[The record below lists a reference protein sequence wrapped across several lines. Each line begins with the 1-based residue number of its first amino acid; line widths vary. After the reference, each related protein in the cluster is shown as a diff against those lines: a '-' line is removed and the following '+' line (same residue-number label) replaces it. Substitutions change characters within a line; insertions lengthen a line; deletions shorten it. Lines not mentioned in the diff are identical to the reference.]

1 MQRCRHPDLDAYIG
15 DAVSALRRPI
25 AAGDVKRVVLAIKDD
40 DAAASDGPLERFT
53 FDFLLRDDDDTAGGG
68 DTAGGLN
75 GGGVADVTGG
85 SVRGPSRADVDQ
97 CSRAFAACLSKIAFS
112 DALLTPLPQAAM
124 NAGRLSFEIVAYSTR
139 AGVAAQLC
147 AGAGAGASGGGG
159 EWTEE
164 RVGSGTSYATGD
176 ASRDGG
182 TGPAGD
188 GRSVGDVEPRLEF
201 RAGTAKEVVPVKSAV
216 TPIVNLD
223 VFVER
228 RRSSVG

>member
-53 FDFLLRDDDDTAGGG
+53 FDFLLRDDDDTAGVN
-68 DTAGGLN
+68 DTA
-75 GGGVADVTGG
+75 GGGVADVNGG
-85 SVRGPSRADVDQ
+85 SAVRGPSRADVDQ

-147 AGAGAGASGGGG
+147 SGGGG
-159 EWTEE
+159 GGGGGEGTEE
-164 RVGSGTSYATGD
+164 RVGSGTSDAPGD